1 VKKKKKKKTMRVLA
15 FDPGTTNLGWAL
27 VDEDARLVACGTL
40 TLGSGGRSLRPE
52 VVAEHAARA
61 VERIVATHSPPDV
74 VVVERQMRDQ
84 MIMVAQSL
92 VTAALC
98 FGIPATVVHP
108 STWYACLGVRGLGSH
123 AANKRRN
130 VALCCDTLR
139 YSVPDR
145 DHNACD
151 AVLIAL
157 AHVYCCR

>member
-1 VKKKKKKKTMRVLA
+1 MSVLA
-15 FDPGTTNLGWAL
+15 FDPGTTHLGWAL

-40 TLGSGGRSLRPE
+40 TLGGGGRSMRPE
-52 VVAEHAARA
+52 LIAEHAARA
-61 VERIVATHSPPDV
+61 VERICATHSPPAV

-108 STWYACLGVRGLGSH
+108 CTWYARLGVRGLGSH

-130 VALCCDTLR
+130 VTLCCDTLR
-139 YSVPDR
+139 YAVPGR

-151 AVLIAL
+151 AVLIAV
-157 AHVYCCR
+157 AHLHSLNKCSGSCPQ